1 MLGLNCG
8 TQDLPLQCMGLLIV
22 VRGLSS
28 CHVACGILVPPPGIK
43 PVSPALES
51 RFLTTGPPKSL
62 DAFIPIW
69 LPWLGPQDMLKNNGE
84 SPLWFWETSGLSCG
98 CDVSSS
104 AHWCSDSSYTTSVAL
119 SSRFTNLFFCNVSS
133 AVIEDIFHLRSCL
146 FH

>member
-62 DAFIPIW
+62 DAFIPI
-69 LPWLGPQDMLKNNGE
+69 
-84 SPLWFWETSGLSCG
+84 
-98 CDVSSS
+98 
-104 AHWCSDSSYTTSVAL
+104 
-119 SSRFTNLFFCNVSS
+119 
-133 AVIEDIFHLRSCL
+133 
-146 FH
+146 